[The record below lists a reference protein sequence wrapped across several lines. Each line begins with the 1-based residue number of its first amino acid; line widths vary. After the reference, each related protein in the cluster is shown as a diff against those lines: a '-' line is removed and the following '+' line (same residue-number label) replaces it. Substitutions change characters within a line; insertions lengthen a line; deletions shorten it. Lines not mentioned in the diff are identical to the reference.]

1 MGFFVFAVAGTCLL
15 AVGAMVFAAITDSK
29 DHH

>member
-15 AVGAMVFAAITDSK
+15 CFGAMVFAAITGDK
-29 DHH
+29 DH